1 MLTLEAAKRLPKIE
15 FMKTL
20 GDSSYSIY
28 LVNPII
34 LSALNGAM
42 RFLRVPVENPL
53 VGTPLVLLGL
63 GAAALG
69 GYVTYKFIELP
80 LTGWCKRL
88 IFRGKSAST
97 SRREVLTPLTD
108 ARSRG

>member
-1 MLTLEAAKRLPKIE
+1 
-15 FMKTL
+15 
-20 GDSSYSIY
+20 
-28 LVNPII
+28 
-34 LSALNGAM
+34 M

-69 GYVTYKFIELP
+69 GYITYKFIELP

-88 IFRGKSAST
+88 IFRGKPANSG
-97 SRREVLTPLTD
+97 RREVLTPLTD

>member
-1 MLTLEAAKRLPKIE
+1 
-15 FMKTL
+15 
-20 GDSSYSIY
+20 
-28 LVNPII
+28 
-34 LSALNGAM
+34 M

-69 GYVTYKFIELP
+69 GYITYKFIELP

-88 IFRGKSAST
+88 IFRGKSASAR
-97 SRREVLTPLTD
+97 RREVLTPLTD

>member
-1 MLTLEAAKRLPKIE
+1 
-15 FMKTL
+15 MKTL

-34 LSALNGAM
+34 LSAWSGAM

-69 GYVTYKFIELP
+69 GYVSLQVHRAAAD
-80 LTGWCKRL
+80 RL
-88 IFRGKSAST
+88 VQAVDLSREARERKPARGFDAAH
-97 SRREVLTPLTD
+97 RRELAGLAPPRRAFTR
-108 ARSRG
+108 ARA